1 MGVEKVSGT
10 VFVIDDDED
19 VRRGLARLVRSAGWS
34 VESHPSAQA
43 FLGRLPYEGVGCVLL
58 DVEMPG
64 MSGPE
69 LQEKMLALGVSL
81 PIVYLTGHAD
91 VPMSIHAMKN
101 GALDILLKPAEDEQ
115 VLSAINAAVA
125 RHESIYA
132 VNRERLE
139 VAKRLARLSARER
152 EVLERV
158 ISGRLNK
165 QIAGDLG
172 ITEKTVKAH
181 RARVMEKLE
190 TRSVAGLVR
199 MCATVGIEPRELAST
214 LKDHPFGSY
223 EARNTQ

>member
-1 MGVEKVSGT
+1 
-10 VFVIDDDED
+10 
-19 VRRGLARLVRSAGWS
+19 
-34 VESHPSAQA
+34 
-43 FLGRLPYEGVGCVLL
+43 
-58 DVEMPG
+58 
-64 MSGPE
+64 
-69 LQEKMLALGVSL
+69 
-81 PIVYLTGHAD
+81 
-91 VPMSIHAMKN
+91 
-101 GALDILLKPAEDEQ
+101 AEDEQ

-139 VAKRLARLSARER
+139 IAKRLARLSARER

-199 MCATVGIEPRELAST
+199 MCAAVGIEPRELTST
-214 LKDHPFGSY
+214 LKDRPYGSY
-223 EARNTQ
+223 EARNAQ